1 MLHPCEATPNQII
14 PDFSISR
21 RRVNAALCPAKNVSP
36 ETGIE
41 YRGRP
46 PPPRQHRR
54 TFIENRCATSAQR
67 DRGLLFSYWNWPPR
81 HIATWRHVIS
91 DMKYPY
97 TYIHSVVQC
106 RFHSSIVKYFL
117 LDFSI
122 QGLPKPI
129 LFLLDFSMCS
139 YPYQFPILFPDSL
152 WGSWRDQRCT
162 KRVIKLFRNLTTETY
177 SQPLCRKKNCP
188 NLV

>member
-46 PPPRQHRR
+46 PPLWQHRR

-67 DRGLLFSYWNWPPR
+67 DRGLFSYWNWPPR

-91 DMKYPY
+91 DMKY
-97 TYIHSVVQC
+97 TYIHIYSVVQC
-106 RFHSSIVKYFL
+106 RFHSSIVKYFFARFFHTGPTQTNFVFTWFFHVL
-117 LDFSI
+117 VSI
-122 QGLPKPI
+122 PI
-129 LFLLDFSMCS
+129 FKFISRLIIRKLKR
-139 YPYQFPILFPDSL
+139 P
-152 WGSWRDQRCT
+152 T
-162 KRVIKLFRNLTTETY
+162 KCK
-177 SQPLCRKKNCP
+177 SC
-188 NLV
+188 

>member
-41 YRGRP
+41 YRGRLP
-46 PPPRQHRR
+46 PPGNIAALLLKTDVRLPHS
-54 TFIENRCATSAQR
+54 ATEACFHSET
-67 DRGLLFSYWNWPPR
+67 DRPATPPHDGTSLVIWST
-81 HIATWRHVIS
+81 HIHI
-91 DMKYPY
+91 Y
-97 TYIHSVVQC
+97 SVVQC
-106 RFHSSIVKYFL
+106 RFHSSILIYFL

-129 LFLLDFSMCS
+129 LFLLHFSMCLYLYHFS
-139 YPYQFPILFPDSL
+139 IFFPDSL
-152 WGSWRDQRCT
+152 WGSWRDQRST
-162 KRVIKLFRNLTTETY
+162 KRVSKLFRNLTTKKY
-177 SQPLCRKKNCP
+177 SQPLCRKKNCL